1 MLSDIRVE
9 LLDYGDDKITR
20 LRLRWADSEKF
31 IYEQFYAPPQKPDL
45 FSSDWTWVDNPIEGL
60 GIAGKR
66 QLITWEKLASTNGGE

>member
-31 IYEQFYAPPQKPDL
+31 IYEQFYAPPQNRI
-45 FSSDWTWVDNPIEGL
+45 FFQAIGH
-60 GIAGKR
+60 G
-66 QLITWEKLASTNGGE
+66 